1 MATTG
6 QKLRIGV
13 IFGGCS
19 REHEVSLTSALSILT
34 YLDREK
40 YEVIPIG
47 ITKTGRWIVDITPAQ
62 LLAQAQLDAEAARW
76 MPTITSEQAVADCS
90 VALIS
95 GQAMKSLGERI
106 DVVFPVLHGSYGEDG
121 TIQGFFEM
129 ADVPYVG
136 CGVLGS
142 ALGMDKEKMKLI
154 FRAHGLRTVASL
166 AYRRYEW
173 EREPAM
179 ILETI
184 VRHLG
189 YPCFVKP
196 ANGGSSIGISKASNL
211 RELEQAIELATSH
224 DSKVIVEQAI
234 NCRELACSVLGN
246 YEPIASVVGEVITGH
261 DFYDYQAK
269 YFDETSR
276 TAIPADIS
284 QELAG
289 DIRSQ
294 AIRAFLALDL
304 CGLARVDF
312 FLEKETHQLF
322 INEVNT
328 LPSFTHQCMY
338 PKLCAAS
345 GLPYAHLLDRLII
358 LAVEQ
363 HADRKRNRVR
373 MQKEIPPILV

>member
-1 MATTG
+1 MTTAG
-6 QKLRIGV
+6 RKLRIGV

-19 REHEVSLTSALSILT
+19 REHEVSLTSAFSILT
-34 YLDREK
+34 HLDREK

-62 LLAQAQLDAEAARW
+62 LLAQEQLDAEVVRW
-76 MPTITSEQAVADCS
+76 MPAITSEQAIADCS
-90 VALIS
+90 AALIS
-95 GQAMKSLGERI
+95 GHAMKSLEEKI

-196 ANGGSSIGISKASNL
+196 ANGGSSIGISKASSL
-211 RELEQAIELATSH
+211 HELEQAMELATSH
-224 DSKVIVEQAI
+224 DSKVIVEKAI
-234 NCRELACSVLGN
+234 NCRELACSVIGN
-246 YEPIASVVGEVITGH
+246 YEPTASVVGEVITRH

-276 TAIPADIS
+276 AAIPADIS
-284 QELAG
+284 QELASEV
-289 DIRSQ
+289 RSQ

-345 GLPYAHLLDRLII
+345 GLPYARLLDRLII

-363 HADRKRNRVR
+363 HADRKRNR
-373 MQKEIPPILV
+373 MCIQKEIPPMLV